1 MVNHNAILFV
11 KSQLTWNL
19 STSAIWIGN
28 HSAKATQKQGKE
40 KEEKREKRRKGNR
53 VSRFLGPYFYRN
65 SQ

>member
-19 STSAIWIGN
+19 STSAVWIGN

-40 KEEKREKRRKGNR
+40 KEEKKREKKKREPR
-53 VSRFLGPYFYRN
+53 
-65 SQ
+65 